1 MGTTVESVLTTAHG
15 SWHVPAGL
23 GVDAHD
29 GVLEFWSRADGDD
42 DYRIHYRVAES
53 DVLMLAPVGSLLTVT
68 ADRAHA
74 NDDGGVDDAAHRLAA
89 VNGMMASARVG
100 IDAIASAAAAAFPD
114 GTLASGMVRRLRSTA
129 DAIDARAAATARLID
144 VDSTSGFAVDG
155 LNSLEADAARLTGI
169 ITSTLKALEGLKP
182 VDMTAITGDAADI
195 VSTAALKA
203 DRTTTPPMER
213 PANAA
218 DHEPRGAT
226 TI

>member
-1 MGTTVESVLTTAHG
+1 MGTTVESVLTTVHG
-15 SWHVPAGL
+15 SWFVPAGL
-23 GVDAHD
+23 GVDVHD
-29 GVLEFWSRADGDD
+29 GVMEFWSRADGDA

-68 ADRAHA
+68 ADRART
-74 NDDGGVDDAAHRLAA
+74 NDEGTVDDAAHRLAT
-89 VNGMMASARVG
+89 VNGMMASARTG

-114 GTLASGMVRRLRSTA
+114 GTLTSGMIRRLRA
-129 DAIDARAAATARLID
+129 DADSIDARTAAMVRLID

-182 VDMTAITGDAADI
+182 VDMTAIIGDAADI
-195 VSTAALKA
+195 VNTATLKA
-203 DRTTTPPMER
+203 DRTTPLVER
-213 PANAA
+213 STNAA
-218 DHEPRGAT
+218 GHEPRGAT